1 MGKAHK
7 RTVKITRASSQCSK
21 SGSISIRDRYPG
33 IGSVSILNGSR
44 FIYFA
49 SCHKSQIFYPFGLQN
64 CQILRKC
71 LILKLKTIC
80 ITVEQIMKILT

>member
-7 RTVKITRASSQCSK
+7 RTVKITRDSGQCVG

-33 IGSVSILNGSR
+33 CFMPQESNLLSILLPELPN
-44 FIYFA
+44 
-49 SCHKSQIFYPFGLQN
+49 SQ
-64 CQILRKC
+64 KC
-71 LILKLKTIC
+71 LILKLKT